1 MIGLMEDRG
10 RRKKE
15 VGYLMRRSS
24 IYCVRLRRQSVY
36 VLDAYSNVL
45 QIAVA
50 AVSYCPGASH
60 CPDISPTL
68 LAAHKI
74 HIYGLILFSVIA
86 MATYYGNP
94 PLLVAVR
101 LASDRLFARLC
112 IA

>member
-1 MIGLMEDRG
+1 ME
-10 RRKKE
+10 KE
-15 VGYLMRRSS
+15 IEDGGWRIEDTLCVGQ
-24 IYCVRLRRQSVY
+24 VFTLRRQSVY
-36 VLDAYSNVL
+36 ALDAYSSVL

-94 PLLVAVR
+94 PLVVAVW

>member
-1 MIGLMEDRG
+1 MEDREW
-10 RRKKE
+10 RIE
-15 VGYLMRRSS
+15 DTPCVGQ
-24 IYCVRLRRQSVY
+24 VFTLRRQSVY
-36 VLDAYSNVL
+36 VFAYSNVL